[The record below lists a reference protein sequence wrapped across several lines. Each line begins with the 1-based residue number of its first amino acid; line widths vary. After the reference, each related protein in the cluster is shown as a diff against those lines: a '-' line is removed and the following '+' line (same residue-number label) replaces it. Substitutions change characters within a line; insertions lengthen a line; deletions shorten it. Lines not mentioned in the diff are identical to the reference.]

1 MCLFFLHLIKD
12 QPREKR
18 AIPDFLPKA
27 HTCSNTLH
35 LPRGSAT
42 LPLPSDENLFNI
54 YDYAFK
60 NTYFGI
66 VWFRP
71 YSVCCFLVWVLLF
84 SVGVTLDWSKT
95 DGTVFLCT
103 VFFKNMYSSCWFF
116 SILFSIL
123 LLIVRVGFSLPVTAF
138 CFFVSKKKYYFIAQG
153 RNLY

>member
-1 MCLFFLHLIKD
+1 MCSFFLHLIKD
-12 QPREKR
+12 QPRKKRR
-18 AIPDFLPKA
+18 AIPDFLPKS

-95 DGTVFLCT
+95 DDTVFLCT
-103 VFFKNMYSSCWFF
+103 VFFKNMYR
-116 SILFSIL
+116 
-123 LLIVRVGFSLPVTAF
+123 LLIFWKKHAVHFFTFYFLFYYSLLELGLV
-138 CFFVSKKKYYFIAQG
+138 C
-153 RNLY
+153 L